1 VKLLL
6 HLFLLNN
13 LIFEK
18 IKAYQIINIKGQKV
32 TKTQVSDANSIEI
45 QISELSDGIYV
56 LNLYLNDKVK
66 SYKFIKN

>member
-32 TKTQVSDANSIEI
+32 TKTQVTDANSIEI

-56 LNLYLNDKVK
+56 LNLCLNDKVK

>member
-1 VKLLL
+1 M
-6 HLFLLNN
+6 
-13 LIFEK
+13 FEK
-18 IKAYQIINIKGQKV
+18 TKAYQIINIKGQKV
-32 TKTQVSDANSIEI
+32 AKTQVSDANSIEI

>member
-6 HLFLLNN
+6 HLFLLIN

-18 IKAYQIINIKGQKV
+18 IKTYQIINNKGPNV
-32 TKTQVSDANSIEI
+32 TKTQVTDANSIEI